1 MTWLGFQKSNG
12 AAALALVLAASP
24 AMAQD
29 MDSLTFSPL
38 QLPVGDAQLTVGGT
52 ASGTLFDNNLDRQAS
67 SSFGAS
73 GAAKLM
79 PRLHRDYDSGLSL
92 GLNATL
98 AVHDPLSYGRYGG
111 NFFEK
116 AFGDVRTGLGRL
128 EVGQTDGAGY
138 AVATGGPKV
147 DAQVSLEDPQTT
159 FFRDP
164 STRHA
169 AIDLFTL
176 RTEVGASSNYAKFAY
191 VSPALFG
198 AQLALSFTPNQGREV
213 LPFLHAGPHVPG
225 RQADIWE
232 AGVRYSTDFGP
243 VSLTGY
249 GGIAE
254 GRGEHKFGGQEGV
267 SDLAAGLRADY
278 AVDDD
283 LSLSLGG
290 SYRSSNAYAF
300 NPAQSYD
307 GATTRALHVSAS
319 VTYDQWIAG
328 FEYGNGVAGSAGGAP
343 RIDLNGY
350 QASAGYVLNSNWQIT
365 LGWQR
370 LEYGRSNGLFFNS
383 APRLN
388 MDAGFLHLNLH
399 I

>member
-1 MTWLGFQKSNG
+1 MRRRGFQKGNYG
-12 AAALALVLAASP
+12 VGLALVLAASP
-24 AMAQD
+24 ALAQD
-29 MDSLTFSPL
+29 GGGLTFSPFE
-38 QLPVGDAQLTVGGT
+38 LPVGDAQLTAGGT
-52 ASGTLFDNNLDRQAS
+52 ASGALFDSIPNRQPW
-67 SSFGAS
+67 AS
-73 GAAKLM
+73 GAAKLTS
-79 PRLHRDYDSGLSL
+79 RLHRDYDSGLSV
-92 GLNATL
+92 GLNATM

-111 NFFEK
+111 GFFEK
-116 AFGDVRTGLGRL
+116 AYGEVRTGLGRL
-128 EVGQTDGAGY
+128 ELGQTDGAGY

-147 DAQVSLEDPQTT
+147 DAQVSLEDPQTS

-164 STRHA
+164 STGHA
-169 AIDLFTL
+169 VSDLFAL

-213 LPFLHAGPHVPG
+213 LPFLHAGPRVPG

-232 AGVRYSTDFGP
+232 AGLRYTTDFGP
-243 VSLTGY
+243 VNLTGY

-254 GRGEHKFGGQEGV
+254 GRGEHKLSGQEGV

-278 AVDDD
+278 SVDDD

-300 NPAQSYD
+300 NPALSYD
-307 GATTRALHVSAS
+307 GATTRALHISAS
-319 VTYDQWIAG
+319 ATYDQWIAG

-350 QASAGYVLNSNWQIT
+350 QASVGYVLNSNWQVT

-370 LEYGRSNGLFFNS
+370 LEYGRAGGFFFNG

>member
-1 MTWLGFQKSNG
+1 MSRPGFQKSNG
-12 AAALALVLAASP
+12 TAALALVLAGVP
-24 AMAQD
+24 AMAQAAEG
-29 MDSLTFSPL
+29 LTLSPF
-38 QLPVGDAQLTVGGT
+38 QASVGDAQLTVGGT
-52 ASGTLFDNNLDRQAS
+52 ASGALFDNGLAGQPW
-67 SSFGAS
+67 AS
-73 GAAKLM
+73 GSAKLM

-98 AVHDPLSYGRYGG
+98 AVSDPLSRGRYGG
-111 NFFEK
+111 DFFEK
-116 AFGDVRTGLGRL
+116 AFGEVRTGLGRL

-138 AVATGGPKV
+138 AVAMGGPKV
-147 DAQVSLEDPQTT
+147 DAQVSLEDPQTS

-169 AIDLFTL
+169 VIDMFTL

-198 AQLALSFTPNQGREV
+198 AQLAISFTPNQGKEV

-225 RQADIWE
+225 RQADVWE

-243 VSLTGY
+243 VNLTGY

-254 GRGEHKFGGQEGV
+254 GRGEHKLSGQEGV
-267 SDLAAGLRADY
+267 TDLAAGLRADY

-290 SYRSSNAYAF
+290 SYRTSNAYAF
-300 NPAQSYD
+300 NAAQSYD

-319 VTYDQWIAG
+319 ATYDEWIAG
-328 FEYGNGVAGSAGGAP
+328 VEYGNGVAGSAAGAP
-343 RIDLNGY
+343 RLDLNGY
-350 QASAGYVLNSNWQIT
+350 QASIGYVLNSNWQIT
-365 LGWQR
+365 AGWQR
-370 LEYGRSNGLFFNS
+370 LDYDRASGLFFNGAS
-383 APRLN
+383 RLN
-388 MDAGFLHLNLH
+388 MDAGFLHLSLH
-399 I
+399 V

>member
-1 MTWLGFQKSNG
+1 MTRRGFQKSNG
-12 AAALALVLAASP
+12 LAALTLVLAASP
-24 AMAQD
+24 ALAQEA
-29 MDSLTFSPL
+29 DSLTLSPF
-38 QLPVGDAQLTVGGT
+38 QLPVGDAQLTVGGA
-52 ASGTLFDNNLDRQAS
+52 ASGALFDNSLDGQPW
-67 SSFGAS
+67 AS

-98 AVHDPLSYGRYGG
+98 AVSDPLSRSRYDGD
-111 NFFEK
+111 FFEK
-116 AFGDVRTGLGRL
+116 AFGEIRTGLGRL
-128 EVGQTDGAGY
+128 EIGQTDGAGY
-138 AVATGGPKV
+138 AVAAGGPKV

-159 FFRDP
+159 FFRNP
-164 STRHA
+164 STHHA
-169 AIDLFTL
+169 VIDLFTL
-176 RTEVGASSNYAKFAY
+176 RTEVGASSNDAKFAY

-213 LPFLHAGPHVPG
+213 LPFLHAGPQVPG

-232 AGVRYSTDFGP
+232 AGLRYSTDFGP

-254 GRGEHKFGGQEGV
+254 GRGEHKFAGQEGV

-278 AVDDD
+278 TVDDD

-290 SYRSSNAYAF
+290 SYRASNAYAF
-300 NPAQSYD
+300 DPASSYD
-307 GATTRALHVSAS
+307 GASTRALHVSAAA
-319 VTYDQWIAG
+319 TYDQWIAG
-328 FEYGNGVAGSAGGAP
+328 FEYGNGVAGSAAGAP
-343 RIDLNGY
+343 RIDLDGY
-350 QASAGYVLNSNWQIT
+350 QASVGYVLNSNWQIT
-365 LGWQR
+365 AGWQR
-370 LEYGRSNGLFFNS
+370 LDYDRSSGLFFNA

>member
-1 MTWLGFQKSNG
+1 MSRRGFQKSNG
-12 AAALALVLAASP
+12 LAALALVLAGYP

-29 MDSLTFSPL
+29 SDSLTLSPL
-38 QLPVGDAQLTVGGT
+38 QLPVGDAQLSVGGT
-52 ASGTLFDNNLDRQAS
+52 ASGALFDNSLDGQPWS
-67 SSFGAS
+67 SGS
-73 GAAKLM
+73 AKLM

-98 AVHDPLSYGRYGG
+98 AVSDSLSRGRYGG

-116 AFGDVRTGLGRL
+116 AFGEVRTGLGRL
-128 EVGQTDGAGY
+128 EIGQTDGAGY
-138 AVATGGPKV
+138 AVAAGGPKV

-164 STRHA
+164 STHHA
-169 AIDLFTL
+169 VIDMFAL

-198 AQLALSFTPNQGREV
+198 AQLALSFAPNQGKEV
-213 LPFLHAGPHVPG
+213 LPFLHAGPQVPG

-232 AGVRYSTDFGP
+232 AGLRYSTDFGP
-243 VSLTGY
+243 VNLTGY

-254 GRGEHKFGGQEGV
+254 GRGEHKLTGQEGV

-278 AVDDD
+278 TVDDD

-290 SYRSSNAYAF
+290 SYRTSNAYAF
-300 NPAQSYD
+300 NAARSYD
-307 GATTRALHVSAS
+307 GATTRALHASAS
-319 VTYDQWIAG
+319 ATYDQWIAG
-328 FEYGNGVAGSAGGAP
+328 VEYGNGVAGSTAGAP
-343 RIDLNGY
+343 RLGLNGY
-350 QASAGYVLNSNWQIT
+350 QASVGYVLNSNWQIT
-365 LGWQR
+365 AGWQR
-370 LEYGRSNGLFFNS
+370 LEYDRSNGFFFNAAS
-383 APRLN
+383 RLN

-399 I
+399 V

>member
-1 MTWLGFQKSNG
+1 MTRRGFQKSNYG
-12 AAALALVLAASP
+12 AGLALVLAASP

-29 MDSLTFSPL
+29 TDGLTFSPL
-38 QLPVGDAQLTVGGT
+38 QLPVGDAQLTVGGA
-52 ASGTLFDNNLDRQAS
+52 ASGALLDNNLAS
-67 SSFGAS
+67 QPWAS

-92 GLNATL
+92 GLDATL

-116 AFGDVRTGLGRL
+116 AFGEVRTGLGRL
-128 EVGQTDGAGY
+128 EIGQTDGAGY
-138 AVATGGPKV
+138 VVAAGGPKV

-176 RTEVGASSNYAKFAY
+176 RTEVGASANYAKFAY

-198 AQLALSFTPNQGREV
+198 AQLALSFTPNQGKEV
-213 LPFLHAGPHVPG
+213 LPFLHAGPHVAG

-232 AGVRYSTDFGP
+232 AGLRYSTDFGP
-243 VSLTGY
+243 VNLTGY

-254 GRGEHKFGGQEGV
+254 GRGEHKLAGQEGV
-267 SDLAAGLRADY
+267 TDLAAGLRADY
-278 AVDDD
+278 AVNDD

-307 GATTRALHVSAS
+307 GASTRALHVSAS
-319 VTYDQWIAG
+319 AIYDQWLAG
-328 FEYGNGVAGSAGGAP
+328 FEYGSGVAGSAGGAP

-350 QASAGYVLNSNWQIT
+350 QASVGYVLNSNWQVT

-370 LEYGRSNGLFFNS
+370 LEYGRASGFFFNG

-399 I
+399 V